1 MQEDSDNLEV
11 RRKIIELANMMQYD
25 DDIEESQV
33 KTNYDKTSQPSQS
46 KQDKVAEVVP
56 NNVQQEESDD
66 EIFDDVQMLIERQN
80 NV

>member
-46 KQDKVAEVVP
+46 K
-56 NNVQQEESDD
+56 
-66 EIFDDVQMLIERQN
+66 
-80 NV
+80 